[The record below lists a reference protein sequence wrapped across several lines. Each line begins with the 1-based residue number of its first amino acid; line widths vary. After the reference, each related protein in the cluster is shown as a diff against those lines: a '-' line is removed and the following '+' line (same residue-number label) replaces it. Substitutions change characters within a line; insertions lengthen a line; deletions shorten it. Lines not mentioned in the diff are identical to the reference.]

1 MYLDISS
8 TVYENLRKKTNNR
21 YEYILPNILY
31 GKSFFTEKFG
41 TIDLKSNALYK
52 NYDVNKHITSLT
64 NDIIWS
70 PGSYISKMGF
80 VNNIEGMVKNTNYEA
95 KKTSDYKTKGTVSE
109 LSGVLSFKSSLPL
122 KNPLNNS

>member
-64 NDIIWS
+64 NDVIWNS
-70 PGSYISKMGF
+70 SSYITPKGF
-80 VNNIEGMVKNTNYEA
+80 VNGFGAEMKNTN
-95 KKTSDYKTKGTVSE
+95 SKGK
-109 LSGVLSFKSSLPL
+109 G
-122 KNPLNNS
+122 